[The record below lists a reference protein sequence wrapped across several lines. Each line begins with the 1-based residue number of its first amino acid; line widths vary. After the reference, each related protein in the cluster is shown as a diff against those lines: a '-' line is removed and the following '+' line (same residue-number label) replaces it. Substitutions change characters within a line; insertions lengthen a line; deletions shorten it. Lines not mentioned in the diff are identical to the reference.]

1 MTNREKMREA
11 LIAALN
17 PEGGDGAWC
26 IAAIKF
32 FGHCRMAGIKPDQLR
47 LVDGV
52 DTEPKPAFD
61 PNDPVYL
68 AKLEKFREYKMWFG
82 LHVGKLVSQIPEPYL
97 RWIIASCEDKGNLH
111 NACRNELRIRG
122 TAAEKKEYANP
133 IRP

>member
-1 MTNREKMREA
+1 MNEA
-11 LIAALN
+11 LHAALDL
-17 PEGGDGAWC
+17 EGGDGAWC

-52 DTEPKPAFD
+52 AAEPKPPTEPYD
-61 PNDPVYL
+61 PAHQ
-68 AKLEKFREYKMWFG
+68 AKLEKLREYKMWFG
-82 LHVGKLVSQIPEPYL
+82 LHSGKLICEIPEDYL
-97 RWIIASCEDKGNLH
+97 RWILTSCANKANLH

-122 TAAEKKEYANP
+122 TAKEQKEYTNP

>member
-1 MTNREKMREA
+1 MHEA
-11 LIAALN
+11 LHTALD
-17 PEGGDGAWC
+17 PEGGDGARC

-52 DTEPKPAFD
+52 NTEPKPSF
-61 PNDPVYL
+61 DPVYL
-68 AKLEKFREYKMWFG
+68 AKLEKFREFKMWFG
-82 LHVGKLVSQIPEPYL
+82 VHSGKLVSQIPEDYL
-97 RWIIASCEDKGNLH
+97 RWILTSCENKSNLH

-122 TAAEKKEYANP
+122 TAKEQKEYANP